1 MDFERIQERAADI
14 GAAVAEDGPQALFD
28 EIERLLPDGWRD
40 QIVRFPITA
49 VVLGVSVGV
58 FLGMK
63 KGDELLAAGSS
74 VIAAAAAANISRAL
88 GVDAEEG

>member
-1 MDFERIQERAADI
+1 MNFEGIQERAADI

-28 EIERLLPDGWRD
+28 EIERLLPEGWRD

-63 KGDELLAAGSS
+63 KGDELIAAGSS
-74 VIAAAAAANISRAL
+74 VIAAAAAANISKVL
-88 GVDAEEG
+88 GVEAEEG